1 MTDWQTV
8 QRKTKP
14 RIQGGSKERRVR
26 EQSRSS
32 SRWTGPRRL
41 DVSPNDKGSDVVR
54 RIPSNVGCISR
65 DVYVTCEGRVLRR
78 SDELKSCKE
87 AQCREQDARRRTAQR
102 QEEQSGEEGNASS
115 KRLEQRKGPAIQECD
130 KDAVI

>member
-1 MTDWQTV
+1 M

-65 DVYVTCEGRVLRR
+65 DECFEEVTRGGGMHN
-78 SDELKSCKE
+78 DKKSKVEKKE
-87 AQCREQDARRRTAQR
+87 TRARRGRNSGKVQPFRSATRTQ
-102 QEEQSGEEGNASS
+102 
-115 KRLEQRKGPAIQECD
+115 
-130 KDAVI
+130 